1 MYRNL
6 TSDYSF
12 TYDFELDLDTT
23 FTVTGTADVDYDI
36 TSADSSVG
44 ECGGPDDFRIT
55 EIKATILNV
64 DTDNSIL
71 VVLKSGQPLF
81 AQIEKQILD
90 RAIYAAIDDY
100 NDNR

>member
-12 TYDFELDLDTT
+12 TYDFELDLDAT
-23 FTVTGTADVDYDI
+23 FTAIGNAIVDYDI
-36 TSADSSVG
+36 ASADSSVG
-44 ECGGPDDFRIT
+44 FDGGPDDFRIT
-55 EIKATILNV
+55 EIRASILHVDADTSVLVILNP
-64 DTDNSIL
+64 
-71 VVLKSGQPLF
+71 GQDLF
-81 AQIEKQILD
+81 HQIEKQILD